1 MDRCLFD
8 VVASDDEEGDEPL
21 DVQKWRAFAQCDGT
35 CFDLHVGLALFALRE
50 LYLRGLLSRVS
61 LLDVVDWN
69 HGNFTVVPQLE
80 HDTRR
85 VSVRGRGRFPHKC
98 WFSNWL

>member
-8 VVASDDEEGDEPL
+8 VVASEDEGDEPL
-21 DVQKWRAFAQCDGT
+21 DVQKWRAFVRCDGT